1 MRWRERYGVHSS
13 GSSGMVEYYGF
24 FRLAVLSVLMPKM
37 VAAPSTCT
45 FGGRELAQAHL
56 EVQDDS
62 RNRETVPMEKNV
74 FDRGGGEGNQE
85 WRDDDEEEEDE
96 KALVKVT
103 SANSRTKGAGVLR
116 SGRSR
121 AVVGG
126 RYEVIIS

>member
-1 MRWRERYGVHSS
+1 
-13 GSSGMVEYYGF
+13 
-24 FRLAVLSVLMPKM
+24 MPKT

-45 FGGRELAQAHL
+45 FGGRELVQAHL

-85 WRDDDEEEEDE
+85 WRDDDDEEEEEEEEDE
-96 KALVKVT
+96 EALVKVT

-116 SGRSR
+116 SR
-121 AVVGG
+121 AGEGG
-126 RYEVIIS
+126 RYEVIIIVAAGQWIILYYSQSWWYGTKWEE